1 MQGEAKDELVILLK
15 RKLEESE
22 AQNKSLKKEVEEFK
36 KGNSGAEAQLKAV
49 QEMHSQ
55 KIKTLLKSINNLKK
69 EVQQE
74 KFDKKDNVRI
84 QKIQRLEK
92 DIELMEVAINA
103 LRKHVN
109 NEDQCD
115 RVITEALAK
124 GPKRIRIAS
133 REELK
138 MEINKFKNI
147 SLRLMEEIK
156 RSGGKTPAYAKGLDV
171 PETGIRE
178 ETGKERTALDHLD
191 TQSQATSNMSLGRDF
206 DEGDATEAQLIQEK
220 GRLEQAVARLN
231 KELKDKNNSIL
242 DLLETI
248 EDLKI
253 GIYSRDKA
261 IELVRDQ

>member
-1 MQGEAKDELVILLK
+1 
-15 RKLEESE
+15 
-22 AQNKSLKKEVEEFK
+22 
-36 KGNSGAEAQLKAV
+36 
-49 QEMHSQ
+49 
-55 KIKTLLKSINNLKK
+55 
-69 EVQQE
+69 
-74 KFDKKDNVRI
+74 
-84 QKIQRLEK
+84 
-92 DIELMEVAINA
+92 MEVAINA

-109 NEDQCD
+109 NEDLCD
-115 RVITEALAK
+115 RVITETLAK

-156 RSGGKTPAYAKGLDV
+156 RSGGKTPAYARGLDI

-178 ETGKERTALDHLD
+178 EAGKERTALDHLD

-206 DEGDATEAQLIQEK
+206 DEGEATEAQLIQEK

-261 IELVRDQ
+261 IELFRDSQEKTLNDLREAKKAEIELKAVWIMKNSLEAENIRLQEQLGLKLEKDAKTNY